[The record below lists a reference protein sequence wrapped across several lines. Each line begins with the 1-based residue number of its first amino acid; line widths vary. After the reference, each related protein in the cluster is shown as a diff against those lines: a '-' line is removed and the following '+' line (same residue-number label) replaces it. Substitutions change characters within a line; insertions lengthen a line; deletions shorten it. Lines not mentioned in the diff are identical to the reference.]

1 MKFSSSDSA
10 QFVPLDSLFMS
21 VSESL
26 GEEQHSTPPV
36 NDRSLSQT
44 SSEVGRLSFLLG
56 LTERLQ
62 TSTQLREIAQFALDY
77 LVQATG
83 CAFGDVKVVQGD
95 GSEAAGFPIVNH
107 IAGEFIATHGQP
119 AAKEMEEALNRG
131 QPRGQGLFWQVI
143 ETGQTLFV
151 EDYANHPNAIP
162 ALRHPGIGQIGIFP
176 IPASDGS
183 IIGVLTMESR
193 NLQTIRALP
202 QQDLILAACR
212 IMGVRIE
219 QAQAQEKL
227 QQRTQQLEQALAEL
241 QRTQLQLVQSEKM
254 SSLGQLVAGV
264 AHELNNPV
272 SFIQGNIP
280 HADRYI
286 QEVFRALGLY
296 HQHCPQ
302 LPPEVEG
309 AIDDIDLP
317 FIQQD
322 LPRLLK
328 SMKVGSGRIRDIVL
342 SLRNFSRLDETGKK
356 PVDLHE
362 GIENSL
368 MILEHRL
375 RPQPDRPEIQILRDY
390 GNLPLVSCYAGQLNQ
405 VFMNLLV
412 NAIDAL
418 DEGVSSQPIAAQSSP
433 SICVL
438 ESGPMIS
445 IQTTMQS
452 DDRVCIRISDNGMG
466 IPPTVQSHLFDPFFT
481 TKPVGKGTGMGLSI
495 SYQIVTERHEGT
507 LECISE
513 PGKGAAFAIE
523 IPIQ

>member
-1 MKFSSSDSA
+1 MNSPDVA
-10 QFVPLDSLFMS
+10 QYVPLDSLFMPVRES
-21 VSESL
+21 SEADRNSSASL
-26 GEEQHSTPPV
+26 P
-36 NDRSLSQT
+36 DRPLSQ
-44 SSEVGRLSFLLG
+44 SNAEVERLSFLLG

-83 CAFGDVKVVQGD
+83 CAFGDVKVVQGH
-95 GSEAAGFPIVNH
+95 GPEATGFPIVNQ
-107 IAGEFIATHGQP
+107 ISGEFVATHGQP
-119 AAKEMEEALNRG
+119 VAQEMEEALNRG

-143 ETGQTLFV
+143 ETGETLFV

-193 NLQTIRALP
+193 NLQKIQALP

-219 QAQAQEKL
+219 QAQAQEQL
-227 QQRTQQLEQALAEL
+227 QQRTEQLEQALRDL
-241 QRTQLQLVQSEKM
+241 QHTQLQLVQSEKM

-286 QEVFRALGLY
+286 RDLFEALSLY
-296 HQHCPQ
+296 QQHCLN
-302 LPPEVEG
+302 LPADIES
-309 AIDDIDLP
+309 AIEEIDLP

-322 LPRLLK
+322 LPRLLR
-328 SMKVGSGRIRDIVL
+328 SMKVGSSRIRDIVL
-342 SLRNFSRLDETGKK
+342 SLRNFSRLDEAEKK
-356 PVDLHE
+356 PVDIHE

-375 RPQPDRPEIQILRDY
+375 RPQPARPEIQVLRHY
-390 GNLPLVSCYAGQLNQ
+390 GNLPLVECYAGQLNQ

-418 DEGVSSQPIAAQSSP
+418 DEGVSSQPIAAQNSP

-445 IQTTMQS
+445 IQTTVEKN
-452 DDRVCIRISDNGMG
+452 DRVCIRISDNGLG
-466 IPPTVQSHLFDPFFT
+466 IPEAVQTHLFDPFFT

-495 SYQIVTERHEGT
+495 SYQIVTKRHEGT
-507 LECISE
+507 LACVSE

-523 IPIQ
+523 IPIH

>member
-1 MKFSSSDSA
+1 
-10 QFVPLDSLFMS
+10 MS

-26 GEEQHSTPPV
+26 SEEQNSSALTSNRPP
-36 NDRSLSQT
+36 SQT
-44 SSEVGRLSFLLG
+44 RSEIGRLSFLLG

-95 GSEAAGFPIVNH
+95 GLEAAGFPIVNH
-107 IAGEFIATHGQP
+107 IAGEFIATYGQP
-119 AAKEMEEALNRG
+119 VAKEMEEALSRG

-151 EDYANHPNAIP
+151 EDYANHPCAVP

-176 IPASDGS
+176 IPASNGS
-183 IIGVLTMESR
+183 IIGVLTLESR
-193 NLQTIRALP
+193 NLQTIRTLP

-219 QAQAQEKL
+219 QAQAQEKF
-227 QQRTQQLEQALAEL
+227 QQRTQELEQALSEL

-286 QEVFRALGLY
+286 QDVFEAINLY
-296 HQHCPQ
+296 QQHCSN
-302 LPPEVEG
+302 LPPEVAS

-342 SLRNFSRLDETGKK
+342 SLRNFSRLDEAGKK
-356 PVDLHE
+356 PVDIHE

-375 RPQPDRPEIQILRDY
+375 RPQPDRPEIQVLRDY
-390 GNLPLVSCYAGQLNQ
+390 GNLPLVECYAGQLNQ

-418 DEGVSSQPIAAQSSP
+418 DEGVSSQPITAQNSP

-438 ESGPMIS
+438 EPGPMIS
-445 IQTTMQS
+445 IQTTMQGN
-452 DDRVCIRISDNGMG
+452 DRACIRISDNALG
-466 IPPTVQSHLFDPFFT
+466 IPPSRASSPVQ
-481 TKPVGKGTGMGLSI
+481 PVLYNQASG
-495 SYQIVTERHEGT
+495 
-507 LECISE
+507 
-513 PGKGAAFAIE
+513 
-523 IPIQ
+523 